1 MSLTEFQKSLI
12 VAGALLFLIGLLQG
26 AAVHSFTNPRMAL
39 SAHLT
44 AVQSGMA
51 LMIAGIVWSAV
62 SLHPRIE
69 NVARLS
75 VITGMY
81 SLWLGLTLSAA
92 TGAGEILPIAGAGFT
107 ASGTADMMVAV
118 TVMGGSGL
126 MTVGWLLLV
135 YGLVHPK
142 RS

>member
-1 MSLTEFQKSLI
+1 
-12 VAGALLFLIGLLQG
+12 
-26 AAVHSFTNPRMAL
+26 
-39 SAHLT
+39 
-44 AVQSGMA
+44 
-51 LMIAGIVWSAV
+51 MIAGIVWSAV

-75 VITGMY
+75 VIIGMY

-92 TGAGEILPIAGAGFT
+92 TGASEILPIAGAGFT
-107 ASGTADMMVAV
+107 ASATADMMVAV
-118 TVMGGSGL
+118 AVMGGSGL